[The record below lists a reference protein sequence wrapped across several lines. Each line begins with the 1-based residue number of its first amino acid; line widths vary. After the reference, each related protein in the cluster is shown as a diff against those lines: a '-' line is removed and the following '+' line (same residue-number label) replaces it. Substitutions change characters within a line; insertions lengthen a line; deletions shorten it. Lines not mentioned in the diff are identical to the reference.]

1 MTVAKNYL
9 TESELTA
16 LNNLV
21 EQYLIFAEGKAMRR
35 IPMKMK
41 DWVEKLNG
49 FLKLND
55 RNILED
61 AGKISHELAVEMA
74 EKEYDKFNKKRL
86 KKQINIENDFDKAIK
101 MIEKK
106 KKKK

>member
-1 MTVAKNYL
+1 
-9 TESELTA
+9 
-16 LNNLV
+16 
-21 EQYLIFAEGKAMRR
+21 MRR